1 MSAKPTP
8 GWLRV
13 LIAVLLVD
21 MLGAGLYMPVSLL
34 YFTKVSDLPLS
45 TVGWCLSF
53 AQLATLPLPL
63 VIGRLVDRVGARAV
77 VLGGLLLQG
86 IGFLGYLWVASPWSL
101 VLFALLTA
109 FGQRAYWSSIF
120 TLIAELA
127 TAPERDRAYGV
138 AGAAQNTG
146 VGLGAV
152 LAALLLA
159 VGDESAYQIAVV
171 ANAVTFLVSAVVLW
185 RGVPA
190 ARRAPAVRSPGLGV
204 RPLRDRPF
212 VALVGANTVFALC
225 SGMLALGLPVFMAD
239 ALDGPGWLV
248 AVLLGANTAA
258 LALCQVW
265 VVKRTEGRR
274 RTRVLV
280 LAAMLWAGWGVLMAA
295 TLGLPTVAVLP
306 FLLLVTAAYTLAE
319 LLHAPTSNALAAAVA
334 PESTRGSYLATFQ
347 FSFALAG
354 AIGPALFTQ
363 LFGWHP
369 VAPWLVLAA
378 AALLAGLA
386 MLALERRLPALAV
399 RTRATEEELA
409 SV

>member
-1 MSAKPTP
+1 MSSKPTP

-13 LIAVLLVD
+13 LIAVLFVD
-21 MLGAGLYMPVSLL
+21 MLGAGLYLPVSLL
-34 YFTKVSDLPLS
+34 YFTKVADLPLS

-63 VIGRLVDRVGARAV
+63 LIGRLVDRLGARTV
-77 VLGGLLLQG
+77 VLGGLVLQG
-86 IGFLGYLWVASPWSL
+86 VGFLGYLWVGSPGSL
-101 VLFALLTA
+101 VVFALLA
-109 FGQRAYWSSIF
+109 ALGQRAYWSSIF

-127 TAPERDRAYGV
+127 SAPERDRAYGV

-159 VGDESAYQIAVV
+159 VGDESAYQVAVV
-171 ANAVTFLVSAVVLW
+171 VNAATFLLSALVLW
-185 RGVPA
+185 RGLPA
-190 ARRAPAVRSPGLGV
+190 TKAAPAPKTPGLGV
-204 RPLRDRPF
+204 GPLRDKPF

-239 ALDGPGWLV
+239 ALAGPGWLV

-265 VVKRTEGRR
+265 VVKRVDGRR
-274 RTRVLV
+274 RTRVLLV
-280 LAAMLWAGWGVLMAA
+280 AAVLWAGWGVLMAT

-319 LLHAPTSNALAAAVA
+319 LLHAPTSNALAAAAA
-334 PESTRGSYLATFQ
+334 PDAQRGSYLATFQ

-369 VAPWLVLAA
+369 AAPWLVIAA

-386 MLALERRLPALAV
+386 MVALERRLPALAV
-399 RTRATEEELA
+399 RTRAAEEELA
-409 SV
+409 SA